1 MATARSAAA
10 RDLLLERGLLDE
22 GLPHYALNMEPR
34 NSPGDTTKAINEELG
49 KRSGWILT
57 IAVGFAVQILSIV
70 IGLKTV
76 GPLCGSPLLPDSR
89 AAEMADLQLRTT
101 GLAAECYRN
110 IDSASVPVWV
120 LMALG
125 IGLVLTGVAVRI
137 VGIRR
142 SMDRT
147 RT

>member
-1 MATARSAAA
+1 MAV
-10 RDLLLERGLLDE
+10 RD
-22 GLPHYALNMEPR
+22 
-34 NSPGDTTKAINEELG
+34 SPGNKTKAIHQDLG
-49 KRSGWILT
+49 QRRGWIVT
-57 IAVGFAVQILSIV
+57 IAVGFAVQILSVV
-70 IGLKTV
+70 IGLQTV
-76 GPLCGSPLLPDSR
+76 GPLCGSPLLPQSH
-89 AAEMADLQLRTT
+89 AAETADLQLRTT

-142 SMDRT
+142 SIART

>member
-1 MATARSAAA
+1 MEV
-10 RDLLLERGLLDE
+10 RD
-22 GLPHYALNMEPR
+22 
-34 NSPGDTTKAINEELG
+34 SPGNTTVDINQELSQ
-49 KRSGWILT
+49 RRGWILT
-57 IAVGFAVQILSIV
+57 IAVGFAVHILSFV

-76 GPLCGSPLLPDSR
+76 GPLCGSPLLPQSR
-89 AAEMADLQLRTT
+89 AAEMADLQLQTT

-110 IDSASVPVWV
+110 IDSAAVPVWI

-142 SMDRT
+142 SLARSGKLTGAAQD
-147 RT
+147 

>member
-1 MATARSAAA
+1 MEV
-10 RDLLLERGLLDE
+10 RD
-22 GLPHYALNMEPR
+22 
-34 NSPGDTTKAINEELG
+34 SPGNATKAIDQELSQ
-49 KRSGWILT
+49 RRGWILT
-57 IAVGFAVQILSIV
+57 IVVGFALHILSIV
-70 IGLKTV
+70 IGLRTV
-76 GPLCGSPLLPDSR
+76 GPLCGSPLLPQSN

-110 IDSASVPVWV
+110 IDSAATPVWI
-120 LMALG
+120 LMAVG

-142 SMDRT
+142 SVDRS

>member
-1 MATARSAAA
+1 MEV
-10 RDLLLERGLLDE
+10 RD
-22 GLPHYALNMEPR
+22 
-34 NSPGDTTKAINEELG
+34 SPGNATRDINQELSQ
-49 KRSGWILT
+49 RRGWILT
-57 IAVGFAVQILSIV
+57 IAVGFALHILSFV

-76 GPLCGSPLLPDSR
+76 GPLCGSPLLPQSH
-89 AAEMADLQLRTT
+89 AAEMVDSQMAN

-110 IDSASVPVWV
+110 IDSAAVPVWT

-142 SMDRT
+142 SVVRSGSG
-147 RT
+147 